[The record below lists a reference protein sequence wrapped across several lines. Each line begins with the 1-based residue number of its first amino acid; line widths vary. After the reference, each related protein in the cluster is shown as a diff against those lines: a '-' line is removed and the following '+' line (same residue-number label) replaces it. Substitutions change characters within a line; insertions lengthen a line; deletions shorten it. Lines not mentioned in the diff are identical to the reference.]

1 MLPRPKRS
9 DKSGQEILLEVESP
23 ARPPR
28 RGEFLRRY
36 WKPLAVVLCGAAVAA
51 AALLPRPGTAS
62 AGVDQQYQTASPQK
76 RSIRSTFSDSGTLSA
91 ASTYTVQPLVK
102 GTVLTA
108 DFEVG
113 DEIQAG
119 QVLYTIS
126 ASSAEASVESAR
138 LSLQQAQASYQEA
151 LSAQALQADISGRL
165 CELSVRVGDTVSAGQ
180 QLAVVRDDSQLL
192 LEATFSAA
200 EAAAF
205 APGQSAQV
213 TLNGTF
219 ETLAGEVVSVSGA
232 AAQGSPSAANADGS
246 RTALEGYV
254 YVPVATGVSDKDY
267 VEITGGLTQEDTIAY
282 DPSLASGQQERTQQ
296 QMPGGMPGEGGRGGM
311 SGGGPGGGF

>member
-119 QVLYTIS
+119 QVLYTLS

-138 LSLQQAQASYQEA
+138 LSLQQPQRRQ
-151 LSAQALQADISGRL
+151 RR
-165 CELSVRVGDTVSAGQ
+165 RVPD
-180 QLAVVRDDSQLL
+180 R
-192 LEATFSAA
+192 
-200 EAAAF
+200 
-205 APGQSAQV
+205 P
-213 TLNGTF
+213 
-219 ETLAGEVVSVSGA
+219 
-232 AAQGSPSAANADGS
+232 
-246 RTALEGYV
+246 
-254 YVPVATGVSDKDY
+254 
-267 VEITGGLTQEDTIAY
+267 GGLCLCAGDHRCQ
-282 DPSLASGQQERTQQ
+282 R
-296 QMPGGMPGEGGRGGM
+296 
-311 SGGGPGGGF
+311 

>member
-1 MLPRPKRS
+1 MNRREGSYKMLPRPKRS

-23 ARPPR
+23 ARLPR

-119 QVLYTIS
+119 QVLYTLS

-192 LEATFSAA
+192 LEAAFSAA

-232 AAQGSPSAANADGS
+232 AAQDSPA
-246 RTALEGYV
+246 
-254 YVPVATGVSDKDY
+254 PP
-267 VEITGGLTQEDTIAY
+267 TQT
-282 DPSLASGQQERTQQ
+282 
-296 QMPGGMPGEGGRGGM
+296 
-311 SGGGPGGGF
+311 GPGPPRRAMSMCR

>member
-113 DEIQAG
+113 GRDPGRAG
-119 QVLYTIS
+119 AVYHQ
-126 ASSAEASVESAR
+126 R
-138 LSLQQAQASYQEA
+138 LQRRGQRGERPA
-151 LSAQALQADISGRL
+151 LP
-165 CELSVRVGDTVSAGQ
+165 
-180 QLAVVRDDSQLL
+180 
-192 LEATFSAA
+192 AA
-200 EAAAF
+200 
-205 APGQSAQV
+205 
-213 TLNGTF
+213 
-219 ETLAGEVVSVSGA
+219 
-232 AAQGSPSAANADGS
+232 
-246 RTALEGYV
+246 
-254 YVPVATGVSDKDY
+254 
-267 VEITGGLTQEDTIAY
+267 
-282 DPSLASGQQERTQQ
+282 
-296 QMPGGMPGEGGRGGM
+296 
-311 SGGGPGGGF
+311 GPG